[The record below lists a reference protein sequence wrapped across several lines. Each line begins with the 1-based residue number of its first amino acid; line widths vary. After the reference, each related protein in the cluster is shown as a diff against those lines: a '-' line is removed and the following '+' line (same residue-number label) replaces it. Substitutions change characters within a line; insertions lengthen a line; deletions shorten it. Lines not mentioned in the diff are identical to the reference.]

1 RKAILI
7 LPLFISAC
15 FAQSTGLATVVGT
28 VSDNTGAVITAATVS
43 LVNTETQFV
52 YNGETNNEGAYY
64 VANVTPGTYRLTIQ
78 AQGFKRHVHA
88 GLILRT
94 SEQPRID
101 VKLELGSVTESVNVT
116 GSA

>member
-1 RKAILI
+1 MYAVRRGVSMSRVLLL
-7 LPLFISAC
+7 LPLLASAG

-28 VSDNTGAVITAATVS
+28 VSDNSGAVVSGAAVS

-52 YNGETNNEGAYY
+52 YNGETNTEGAYY

-78 AQGFKRHVHA
+78 SPGFKRYVHE

-94 SEQPRID
+94 SEQPRLD
-101 VKLELGSVTESVNVT
+101 V
-116 GSA
+116 A